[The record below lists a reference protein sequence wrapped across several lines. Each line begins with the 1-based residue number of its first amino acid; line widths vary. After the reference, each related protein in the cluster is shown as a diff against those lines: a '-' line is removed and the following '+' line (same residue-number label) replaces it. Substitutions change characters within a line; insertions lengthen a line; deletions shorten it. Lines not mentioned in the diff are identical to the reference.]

1 MAITKDSASAHPSP
15 HDVVPEATRSRIL
28 RGLKLFKERGAE
40 IERVGIHT
48 YRVPSCTG
56 NGSYTVYTDLRCC
69 TCPDHPHVKAA
80 GARCKHVVGAEIV
93 VSKRRAAR
101 ATCRKAG

>member
-1 MAITKDSASAHPSP
+1 MATTKDTAPPSTRVTRGIALYREGAH
-15 HDVVPEATRSRIL
+15 
-28 RGLKLFKERGAE
+28 E

-56 NGSYTVYTDLRCC
+56 TGTYTVYSDLRCC
-69 TCPDHPHVKAA
+69 TCPDHPRAKAN
-80 GARCKHVVGAEIV
+80 GERCKHVVATEII

-101 ATCRKAG
+101 RLERAGASA